1 MSHAELTTQEARL
14 ARRSVA
20 RAVIIEAGRRL
31 ALRDGVGELSLSAV
45 AAEAGFNPST
55 VFGHFRNKDELLLA
69 IVAQD
74 LGALAALMRAS
85 SPDARSTDTDAL
97 SPLLPEETHV
107 APLSIS
113 KPQDEGGSGLE
124 AESKPSE
131 GPEPVATRDEERAI
145 SRESAQ
151 RPAVDLWL
159 ERRLRIFERG
169 LADLD
174 SRLKDTEPAAARA
187 LALSEQTVKAV
198 FDRFEAFEHEQREA
212 AQSLTARME
221 ETERR
226 QRGATAEMRAA
237 VNDAATRIEILEA
250 SRRADHDTA
259 RKSEGIPEEHPSSAQ
274 TATPSPEPTEIAEQ
288 EGYHA
293 AAQRAASAAALLA
306 GMRDRAEK
314 TDALGSRHSKK
325 VQLYRK
331 HYLLGACLVLLAFAV
346 GAFVAF
352 YAGQARGRQLAISP
366 GATLNHVSTRVSQV
380 APTHAAARNS
390 GTAASP
396 DPRAR
401 LAAFAQAGNANAE
414 FLLGLGFLHGDGV
427 APDQAEG
434 ARWIRL
440 AAEQHDPIAQYYL
453 GALYEHG
460 NGVNRDGTEAMRWY
474 QSAAMQGNRKAM
486 HALGIAYAQGEG
498 IRKDY
503 TEAARWFSKA
513 AEHGLV
519 NSQFNLAVLYER
531 GLGVRQSLLDAY
543 KWYAIAAASGDQ
555 ESRKRLDALKT
566 QLGAD
571 DLAAGERAA
580 RAFAPKNENEAANNP
595 PALADLLSR
604 QSH

>member
-1 MSHAELTTQEARL
+1 
-14 ARRSVA
+14 
-20 RAVIIEAGRRL
+20 
-31 ALRDGVGELSLSAV
+31 
-45 AAEAGFNPST
+45 
-55 VFGHFRNKDELLLA
+55 
-69 IVAQD
+69 
-74 LGALAALMRAS
+74 
-85 SPDARSTDTDAL
+85 
-97 SPLLPEETHV
+97 
-107 APLSIS
+107 
-113 KPQDEGGSGLE
+113 
-124 AESKPSE
+124 
-131 GPEPVATRDEERAI
+131 
-145 SRESAQ
+145 
-151 RPAVDLWL
+151 
-159 ERRLRIFERG
+159 LRIFERS
-169 LADLD
+169 LADLEC
-174 SRLKDTEPAAARA
+174 RLKDTESAAARSS
-187 LALSEQTVKAV
+187 ALSEQTAKAV

-250 SRRADHDTA
+250 ARRADNDTA
-259 RKSEGIPEEHPSSAQ
+259 RKSEGIPQEHPSSAQ
-274 TATPSPEPTEIAEQ
+274 RATPSPEPVTEIAEQ

-314 TDALGSRHSKK
+314 TEAQRSRYGKK

-331 HYLLGACLVLLAFAV
+331 HYLLGACFVLLAFAV

-366 GATLNHVSTRVSQV
+366 GATSNHVSTRVPQI

-396 DPRAR
+396 DLRAR

-414 FLLGLGFLHGDGV
+414 FLLGLGFLHGEGV

-434 ARWIRL
+434 ARWIRR
-440 AAEQHDPIAQYYL
+440 AAEQRDPIAEYYL

-460 NGVNRDGTEAMRWY
+460 NGVNRDGTEAIRWY

-498 IRKDY
+498 ITKDY

-580 RAFAPKNENEAANNP
+580 RAFAPKNENAAANNP